1 MYNECN
7 RSCCCRCCQG
17 QVPRALPGR
26 RESLVCKVLRD
37 SREKQALRVRRDR
50 EERWGRREKQA
61 PRARRDREERWGR
74 REK

>member
-1 MYNECN
+1 MNVIDPAAVAAV
-7 RSCCCRCCQG
+7 RGR
-17 QVPRALPGR
+17 QVPGALPGR

>member
-1 MYNECN
+1 MN
-7 RSCCCRCCQG
+7 
-17 QVPRALPGR
+17 VIDPAAVAAVRALPGR

>member
-1 MYNECN
+1 MN
-7 RSCCCRCCQG
+7 
-17 QVPRALPGR
+17 VIDPAAVAAVRALPGR

-61 PRARRDREERWGR
+61 PRARPPGGARPHWPGDSAGIF
-74 REK
+74 